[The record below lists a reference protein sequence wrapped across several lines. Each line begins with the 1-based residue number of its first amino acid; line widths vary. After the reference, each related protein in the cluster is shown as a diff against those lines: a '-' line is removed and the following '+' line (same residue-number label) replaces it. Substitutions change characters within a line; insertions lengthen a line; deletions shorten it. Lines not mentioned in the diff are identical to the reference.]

1 MAQFE
6 QEVIENCLR
15 NEEIIVKHIPKENP
29 LAGNNPKHVLS
40 EGMADSAVKILT
52 VPMLRSG
59 QLADV
64 LTKNEKAFLEK
75 AMGLQD
81 DALSVYR
88 KENNYWKNFSV
99 RLEKTENHFNMN
111 NPEDYIKVKVLLA
124 NTNII
129 CPDLKTL
136 QDKPKATYQFVIIS
150 RGEEAKAGMNR
161 INARK
166 AAYKEYG
173 KIEDDIATMRVIIE
187 ALTGRGVSQTSTK
200 EELADRIDTLIESD
214 AKMFLKVATDPLL
227 KTKVLIR
234 EGITAGAVV
243 DRGGQ
248 LYLREGNVPLCDKGE
263 PTLSVAAAFLNQPKN
278 QEYKFGIEAKIQE
291 YKENK

>member
-111 NPEDYIKVKVLLA
+111 NPEDYLDNVRSIFRRTNLGKDRLTTILSLLKDLA
-124 NTNII
+124 KTAQNI
-129 CPDLKTL
+129 CP
-136 QDKPKATYQFVIIS
+136 
-150 RGEEAKAGMNR
+150 
-161 INARK
+161 
-166 AAYKEYG
+166 
-173 KIEDDIATMRVIIE
+173 
-187 ALTGRGVSQTSTK
+187 
-200 EELADRIDTLIESD
+200 
-214 AKMFLKVATDPLL
+214 
-227 KTKVLIR
+227 VL
-234 EGITAGAVV
+234 
-243 DRGGQ
+243 
-248 LYLREGNVPLCDKGE
+248 
-263 PTLSVAAAFLNQPKN
+263 F
-278 QEYKFGIEAKIQE
+278 
-291 YKENK
+291 